1 MLTGDDLP
9 LLARLRAMAATGWHP
24 IGAEAADEIDRLRA
38 AVQHEAD
45 CVEAAKAEIDRLTR
59 ENEALKTDLDSY
71 MQAANVLSSRK
82 ARPEGRA
89 TRGLTLDQARAKVAR
104 NRSRLTLATLAE
116 VFKDYPGPEVLGT
129 VLKK

>member
-1 MLTGDDLP
+1 MK
-9 LLARLRAMAATGWHP
+9 
-24 IGAEAADEIDRLRA
+24 AAD
-38 AVQHEAD
+38 
-45 CVEAAKAEIDRLTR
+45 
-59 ENEALKTDLDSY
+59 
-71 MQAANVLSSRK
+71 VLSSRK

-89 TRGLTLDQARAKVAR
+89 ARGLTLDQARAKVAR